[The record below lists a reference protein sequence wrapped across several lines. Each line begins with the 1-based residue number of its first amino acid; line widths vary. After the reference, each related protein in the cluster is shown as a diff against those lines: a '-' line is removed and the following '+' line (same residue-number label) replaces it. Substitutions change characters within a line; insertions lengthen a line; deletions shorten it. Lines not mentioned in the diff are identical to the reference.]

1 MADPHILPEQVG
13 RYTIERFLGQ
23 GGMGRLYLAVDPVI
37 GRRLAI
43 KLIRDG
49 TADPDARA
57 RFMQEARAAGGLKH
71 PNVVTVFDV
80 GDHQGHPFIAME
92 YVSGETLA
100 DLIRR
105 ALPVPVAT
113 KLHLIEQ
120 LCRGLACA
128 HRHGLVHRDIK
139 PANLM
144 LDDEGMLKILDF
156 GIARV
161 AESRLTSTGVA
172 LGTVNYM
179 SPEQVA
185 GDTVDRRSDVFSVGV
200 VFYELLTYQ
209 PAFPGTIQDGVM
221 YRIVHG
227 EPASL
232 RHAYP
237 DLDPS
242 ITQTVEQAIRVEPD
256 ERYQDL
262 DAMAEELGTIRQRL
276 DLDVDGAASATPA
289 SELETSLTPSSA
301 STMRRPP
308 AAPPSPP
315 PGSQATLRDE
325 HARLVSGSDLESTET
340 RQKRTVAATGRRR
353 LWWMWAAGGAAAL
366 VAAIGILGQRPP
378 GPPDIDSSAFASAA
392 PVPDTGQPEPSA
404 QPVPAVTDSLETR
417 AAPAESDGDLPTPAP
432 DSLPAPASDHPR
444 TATPTVDASTDS
456 PVTRDRLT
464 ALRQQAITGY
474 IQGNREASLR
484 AAASVLQLVPDDADT
499 EQVLDRLQQDA
510 LNGAQLARQLV
521 DRPGQASPLYEQGQR
536 AETDDEEL
544 LGAGQRESAIRRL
557 WAADVLFRQAAETAG
572 RGAEPGSPGGTAP
585 QSQPGRPS
593 GPDDQTDPAPISSA
607 GPPPVP
613 PAPDGALPGGSPAT
627 AARDL
632 TAIAHTLDRYRAALE
647 QLDGTA
653 LEQVYPAVPQ
663 DTITALRNYDAYEA
677 AMSPLATQVDGDSA
691 TVSSRLSLTMTARTG
706 ITAQASGPVVFR
718 LARRGPTEW
727 LIVSIDMSQVR

>member
-49 TADPDARA
+49 TVDTDARA
-57 RFMQEARAAGGLKH
+57 RFMQEARAGGGLKH
-71 PNVVTVFDV
+71 PNVVTVFDA

-105 ALPVPVAT
+105 AQPVPVAT

-128 HRHGLVHRDIK
+128 HRHELVHRDIK

-144 LDDEGMLKILDF
+144 VDDEGTLKILDF

-185 GDTVDRRSDVFSVGV
+185 GDTVDYRSDVFSVGV

-209 PAFPGTIQDGVM
+209 PAFPGTLRDGVM

-227 EPASL
+227 EPVSL
-232 RHAYP
+232 RHACP

-242 ITQTVEQAIRVEPD
+242 ITQTVERAMRVKPG

-262 DAMAEELGTIRQRL
+262 DTMADELGAIRQRL
-276 DLDVDGAASATPA
+276 GLDVAANAMPGT
-289 SELETSLTPSSA
+289 ELETSVTLSSA
-301 STMRRPP
+301 SAVRRTPP
-308 AAPPSPP
+308 APPSLP
-315 PGSQATLRDE
+315 PGNRAALR
-325 HARLVSGSDLESTET
+325 HARQASESDLESTET
-340 RQKRTVAATGRRR
+340 RQQPTDVATGRRR
-353 LWWMWAAGGAAAL
+353 PSWMWAAGAAAL
-366 VAAIGILGQRPP
+366 LVAAVAILDPRRSGPLDVDP
-378 GPPDIDSSAFASAA
+378 GAFASAT
-392 PVPDTGQPEPSA
+392 PVPDPDQTEPST
-404 QPVPAVTDSLETR
+404 PVPRVMESREART
-417 AAPAESDGDLPTPAP
+417 APVEPGDQRPTPGP
-432 DSLPAPASDHPR
+432 DSLPAPTSDPPR
-444 TATPTVDASTDS
+444 TATPAVDASRDS
-456 PVTRDRLT
+456 PPTRDRL
-464 ALRQQAITGY
+464 AELRQQAVAAY
-474 IQGNREASLR
+474 IQGDREVSLR
-484 AAASVLQLVPDDADT
+484 AAASVLQLVPDDTDT

-510 LNGAQLARQLV
+510 LDGAQLARESV
-521 DRPGQASPLYEQGQR
+521 DRLGQTSPLYEQAQR
-536 AETDDEEL
+536 AETDAEDL

-557 WAADVLFRQAAETAG
+557 WTADVLFRQAAETVG
-572 RGAEPGSPGGTAP
+572 RGAESGSRGGTATQP
-585 QSQPGRPS
+585 QPGRPS
-593 GPDDQTDPAPISSA
+593 GPDDQADPARVSSA

-613 PAPDGALPGGSPAT
+613 PALDGAVLDGSDAT

-632 TAIAHTLDRYRAALE
+632 AAIADTLDRYRTALA

-653 LEQVYPAVPQ
+653 LERVYPAVPR
-663 DTITALRNYDAYEA
+663 DTITALRDYDAYEA
-677 AMSPLATQVDGDSA
+677 AMSNLATQVDGDIA
-691 TVSSRLSLTMTARTG
+691 TVSSRLSLTMKARTG
-706 ITAQASGPVVFR
+706 VTAQASGPVVFR
-718 LARRGPTEW
+718 LEKRSPTEW
-727 LIVSIDMSQVR
+727 LIVSIDMSRVR